1 MFFFVLFFLFSSFSL
16 FLSRLVYFVLL
27 KKQGLK
33 GSQNVNPLTDI
44 AKPALSKNKKK
55 FLGEPLGGSV
65 MMNFFVTSCRF
76 FIFIHC
82 FCRVFTFLGFLVV
95 SFFYDKCYSFE
106 RASFTQAFFTL
117 LFLCATDDSR
127 KSSSRISSMPALSHR
142 NVYKIGVLKI
152 CNKTELLLYNRP
164 KEMFLQ
170 FYSF

>member
-1 MFFFVLFFLFSSFSL
+1 MIVNCKLSFVNSLYPNLDAFFVLFFLFCCLSL

-82 FCRVFTFLGFLVV
+82 FCRVFTFLGFLVA
-95 SFFYDKCYSFE
+95 SFFYDKCYSF
-106 RASFTQAFFTL
+106 
-117 LFLCATDDSR
+117 DSR
-127 KSSSRISSMPALSHR
+127 KSPSRISSMPALCHR
-142 NVYKIGVLKI
+142 NVYKVGVLKI
-152 CNKTELLLYNRP
+152 CNKTELLLCDRP
-164 KEMFLQ
+164 KEMLLQ
-170 FYSF
+170 F